1 MKKIVFP
8 TDFSEAS
15 EKALQVVKYLANKS
29 TATIHLFHTYNIPAT
44 MYAHV
49 ETVIPPQ
56 LLDDIRIS
64 AENQTSALKSKL
76 EEEGFDVETTVEMG
90 TITDEIISFTKNNA
104 CDLLVMGTTG
114 DHNLVNKLIGSNASS
129 VLMRVEV
136 PVLLVP
142 KDAVFDGI
150 FSIVYLDELKED
162 DTSVLHK
169 LFALSDEIGA
179 HNVTLLNVNTGFF
192 FEPIN
197 EHLMIQLNRAFGEEK
212 IKLDTVDGADVKE
225 GIDHYLEEKQVDLV
239 VMSTHKKT
247 ILERLFMQS
256 NTKLMA
262 MQTKVPLL
270 VYHKD

>member
-90 TITDEIISFTKNNA
+90 TITDEIISFTKN
-104 CDLLVMGTTG
+104 
-114 DHNLVNKLIGSNASS
+114 KKSN
-129 VLMRVEV
+129 R
-136 PVLLVP
+136 
-142 KDAVFDGI
+142 I
-150 FSIVYLDELKED
+150 
-162 DTSVLHK
+162 
-169 LFALSDEIGA
+169 EI
-179 HNVTLLNVNTGFF
+179 L
-192 FEPIN
+192 
-197 EHLMIQLNRAFGEEK
+197 
-212 IKLDTVDGADVKE
+212 
-225 GIDHYLEEKQVDLV
+225 
-239 VMSTHKKT
+239 
-247 ILERLFMQS
+247 
-256 NTKLMA
+256 
-262 MQTKVPLL
+262 
-270 VYHKD
+270 